1 MGRKG
6 KAGTDDPQ
14 DEGVAT
20 EVPEPTKQKIEVE
33 EEKNGAQTEG
43 KYFQYRIMAQL
54 DQTRSLDFVSSHNRT

>member
-14 DEGVAT
+14 DEGVTT
-20 EVPEPTKQKIEVE
+20 EVPEPTKQKVEVE

-43 KYFQYRIMAQL
+43 KYFQYHWQL
-54 DQTRSLDFVSSHNRT
+54 I